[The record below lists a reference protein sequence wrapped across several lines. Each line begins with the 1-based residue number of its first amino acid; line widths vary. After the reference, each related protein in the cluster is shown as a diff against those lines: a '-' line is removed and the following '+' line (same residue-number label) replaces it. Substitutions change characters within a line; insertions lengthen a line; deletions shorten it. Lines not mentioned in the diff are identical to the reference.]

1 MNHIKFIFSLNIAC
15 TRNENIT
22 ESITLIDGDTSV
34 NNLPNIEM
42 NNQLNICQTQT
53 NYTDLGEFKVYRGK
67 KNSNDVG
74 RVISF
79 NGETGE

>member
-1 MNHIKFIFSLNIAC
+1 MIV
-15 TRNENIT
+15 
-22 ESITLIDGDTSV
+22 GDTSV
-34 NNLPNIEM
+34 NNLPNTEM
-42 NNQLNICQTQT
+42 NNQLSVCKIQT

-67 KNSNDVG
+67 KNSYDVG